1 MPTNKQTHPTNPLSN
16 LPPML
21 SPPIDAH
28 FDETFADAIAKLESY
43 NKHLYRPNTYL
54 HKWWARRCGSTF
66 RLILK
71 ALVEDEA
78 ARDYYAPGGLEG
90 KIILDPMM
98 GGGTTLHEA
107 IRLGASV
114 IGADV
119 DPIPVLQARASL
131 TTASTTQLA
140 QQFKRFHQAL
150 RTELADH
157 FRTTC
162 PQCQRDV
169 ALRYTLYG
177 LRRRCAC
184 GESLFVDSLTLR
196 HNNDDSVFHLD
207 PVTHDVCLDDDLFSC
222 AAAGEKRP
230 LHERTAKTCP
240 TCHKPYREILDAP
253 YYQRYTP
260 LAVSGQ
266 CPEHGLFFAAM
277 RPADW
282 AAIHRA
288 DELRPA
294 IALPMDEFAVG
305 SGSKSRSLHERRIR
319 SYLDLFSSR
328 QLLYL
333 ATAVDWLN
341 REGISDFGLRISGQA
356 RLNLALLVSTSL
368 EFNTLLC
375 GYKGYGARRP
385 GAIRHAFT
393 YHAYS
398 FPYTALENNP
408 LYGRR
413 ASGALENL
421 FNGRILRGRQ
431 WAQQP
436 VERRPISG
444 RRSCAVPIPDEVD
457 AGTEVRHYAELKDG
471 RRRFLL
477 FQGSSTALDLP
488 NDSVDFIVTDPP
500 YFDSVQY
507 SDLAAFFRVWLRQ
520 LLPQDTGWSYELD
533 KSAVEPTTNGSGAD
547 YTLLLS
553 GIFAE
558 CARVLK
564 KGNGRLIFTY
574 HHWNPKGWAALTLAL
589 KRAGFGL
596 VNRYVVHSENL
607 VSRHIVGQNA
617 LVHDVILVCA
627 PAQEAAREWAAV
639 TAVTLT
645 DSYQFCYD
653 CGSVLGW
660 LLGDGLS
667 ESEIENAWRELLT

>member
-1 MPTNKQTHPTNPLSN
+1 M
-16 LPPML
+16 LP
-21 SPPIDAH
+21 PPIDTH
-28 FDETFADAIAKLESY
+28 FNEEFADAIAKLESY

-78 ARDYYAPGGLEG
+78 ARDYYAPGGLDG

-131 TTASTTQLA
+131 SGGATAQLA
-140 QQFKRFHQAL
+140 QEFRRFHQSL
-150 RTELADH
+150 RAQVGDH

-169 ALRYTLYG
+169 ALWYVLYG

-184 GESLFVDSLTLR
+184 GEALFVDSLTLR
-196 HNNDDSVFHLD
+196 HNTDDSIFHLN
-207 PVTHDVCLDDDLFSC
+207 PITHDVCRDDAVFSR
-222 AAAGEKRP
+222 AEEGEKRP
-230 LHERTAKTCP
+230 LHERTHKTCP
-240 TCHKPYREILDAP
+240 ACHKPYRDILDAP

-260 LAVSGQ
+260 LAVSGH

-277 RPADW
+277 RPDDW
-282 AAIHRA
+282 AAIRRA
-288 DELRPA
+288 DDLRPT
-294 IALPMDEFAVG
+294 IALPAAEFAIG
-305 SGSKSRSLHERRIR
+305 HGSKSRSLHERRIH

-333 ATAVDWLN
+333 AAAVDWLN
-341 REGISDFGLRISGQA
+341 RESAERGVRSAEQG
-356 RLNLALLVSTSL
+356 RLNLALLVSTAL

-375 GYKGYGARRP
+375 GYKGSGARRP

-413 ASGALENL
+413 ASGTLENL
-421 FNGRILRGRQ
+421 FHGRILRGRQ

-457 AGTEVRHYAELKDG
+457 AGTEVMRFEELSDG

-477 FQGSSTALDLP
+477 IQGSSTELDLP
-488 NDSVDFIVTDPP
+488 DGSVDFIVTDPP

-520 LLPQDTGWSYELD
+520 LLPESDGWSYELD
-533 KSAVEPTTNGSGAD
+533 QSAVEPTTNGSGED
-547 YTLLLS
+547 YTAILS

-564 KGNGRLIFTY
+564 TENGRLIFTY

-596 VNRYVVHSENL
+596 VNRYVVHAENL

-627 PAQEAAREWAAV
+627 PAPEAAREWAAV

-660 LLGDGLS
+660 LLGAGLS
-667 ESEIENAWRELLT
+667 EGEIESAWRELLT

>member
-1 MPTNKQTHPTNPLSN
+1 MSP
-16 LPPML
+16 
-21 SPPIDAH
+21 PPIDTH
-28 FDETFADAIAKLESY
+28 FDEEFADALARLESY
-43 NKHLYRPNTYL
+43 NKHLHRPNTYL

-71 ALVEDEA
+71 ALVADEA
-78 ARDYYAPGGLEG
+78 ARDYYAPGGLDG

-131 TTASTTQLA
+131 TAVATTQLA
-140 QQFKRFHQAL
+140 QQFRQFQQAL
-150 RTELADH
+150 RSELGDH

-162 PQCQRDV
+162 PQCARDV
-169 ALRYTLYG
+169 ALGYVLYG
-177 LRRRCAC
+177 LRRRCGC
-184 GESLFVDSLTLR
+184 GESLFVDSLILR
-196 HNNDDSVFHLD
+196 HNSPESVFHLD
-207 PVTHDVCLDDDLFSC
+207 PTTHDVCLDDNLFS
-222 AAAGEKRP
+222 AAMAGEKRP
-230 LHERTAKTCP
+230 LRERTAKSCP
-240 TCHKPYREILDAP
+240 TCHKPYREILDVP
-253 YYQRYTP
+253 YYQRYVP
-260 LAVSGQ
+260 LAVSGR

-277 RPADW
+277 RLADW
-282 AAIHRA
+282 AVIRHA
-288 DELRPA
+288 DALRPT
-294 IALPMDEFAVG
+294 IALPVEDFTIG
-305 SGSKSRSLHERRIR
+305 SGSKSRSLHERRIH

-333 ATAVDWLN
+333 ATAVNWLN
-341 REGISDFGLRISGQA
+341 QEISDFGFRISEEA

-375 GYKGYGARRP
+375 GYKGYGVRRP

-408 LYGRR
+408 LARGR
-413 ASGALENL
+413 ASGTLENL
-421 FNGRILRGRQ
+421 FNGRILRARQ
-431 WAQQP
+431 WAKNP

-444 RRSCAVPIPDEVD
+444 RRSCAVPIAGEVD
-457 AGTEVRHYAELKDG
+457 AGTEVARFDELGDG
-471 RRRFLL
+471 RRFLL
-477 FQGSSTALDLP
+477 IQGSSTHLDLP
-488 NDSVDFIVTDPP
+488 DDSVDFIVTDPP

-520 LLPQDTGWSYELD
+520 LLPENNGWSYELD
-533 KSAVEPTTNGSGAD
+533 QSAVEPLTNGSGAD
-547 YTLLLS
+547 YTTLLS

-564 KGNGRLIFTY
+564 KENGRLIFTY

-596 VNRYVVHSENL
+596 VNRYVVHAENL
-607 VSRHIVGQNA
+607 ASRHIVGQKA
-617 LVHDVILVCA
+617 LIHDVILVCA
-627 PAQEAAREWAAV
+627 PAQEVGRVWAAV

-667 ESEIENAWRELLT
+667 ENEIESAWRELLT

>member
-1 MPTNKQTHPTNPLSN
+1 MTPPL
-16 LPPML
+16 
-21 SPPIDAH
+21 IDTH
-28 FDETFADAIAKLESY
+28 FDEEFADALARLESY

-71 ALVEDEA
+71 ALIEDEA
-78 ARDYYAPGGLEG
+78 ARDYYTPGGLEG

-107 IRLGASV
+107 VRLGANV

-131 TTASTTQLA
+131 SAIPTTQLA
-140 QQFKRFHQAL
+140 QQFKQFHQSL

-162 PQCQRDV
+162 PQCARDV
-169 ALRYTLYG
+169 ALWYVLYG

-184 GESLFVDSLTLR
+184 GEALIVDSLTLR
-196 HNNDDSVFHLD
+196 HNNDGSVVHLD
-207 PVTHDVCLDDDLFSC
+207 PTTHDVCLDGVVFSR
-222 AAAGEKRP
+222 AETKEKRP
-230 LHERTAKTCP
+230 LRERSNKTCP
-240 TCHKPYREILDAP
+240 TCHTPYREILDAP
-253 YYQRYTP
+253 YYQRYVP
-260 LAVSGQ
+260 LAVSGH

-277 RPADW
+277 RPNDW
-282 AAIHRA
+282 AAIQHA
-288 DELRPA
+288 DTQRSAIDLPA
-294 IALPMDEFAVG
+294 AAFAIG
-305 SGSKSRSLHERRIR
+305 PGSKSRSLHERRIH

-333 ATAVDWLN
+333 AAAISWLN
-341 REGISDFGLRISGQA
+341 RRSVVQDEFSVLI
-356 RLNLALLVSTSL
+356 RLNLALLVSTAL

-398 FPYTALENNP
+398 FPYTVLENNP

-413 ASGALENL
+413 ASGTLENL
-421 FNGRILRGRQ
+421 FNGRILRGRR
-431 WAQQP
+431 WAKNP
-436 VERRPISG
+436 VERRPVSG
-444 RRSCAVPIPDEVD
+444 RRSCAVPIAGEVD
-457 AGTEVRHYAELKDG
+457 EGTEAAQFDELGSG

-477 FQGSSTALDLP
+477 IQGSSTHLDLP
-488 NDSVDFIVTDPP
+488 DSSVDFIVTDPP

-520 LLPQDTGWSYELD
+520 LLPESDGWSYELD
-533 KSAVEPTTNGSGAD
+533 QSAVEQTTNGSGAD
-547 YTLLLS
+547 YTTILS

-558 CARVLK
+558 CARVLQ

-589 KRAGFGL
+589 RRAGFSL
-596 VNRYVVHSENL
+596 VNRYVVHAENL
-607 VSRHIVGQNA
+607 ASRHIVGQNA

-627 PAQEAAREWAAV
+627 PAREISETGCEWEAV

-645 DSYQFCYD
+645 NSYQFCYD

-660 LLGDGLS
+660 LLHADHD
-667 ESEIENAWRELLT
+667 ETTIETTWCNLLTPSS

>member
-1 MPTNKQTHPTNPLSN
+1 MIT
-16 LPPML
+16 
-21 SPPIDAH
+21 PPIDTH
-28 FDETFADAIAKLESY
+28 FDEEFADALARLESY
-43 NKHLYRPNTYL
+43 NKHLHRPNTYL

-71 ALVEDEA
+71 ALVADEA
-78 ARDYYAPGGLEG
+78 ARDYYAAGGLDG

-131 TTASTTQLA
+131 TAVSTIQLA
-140 QQFKRFHQAL
+140 QQFRQFQQTL
-150 RTELADH
+150 RSELGDH

-162 PQCQRDV
+162 PQCARDV
-169 ALRYTLYG
+169 ALGYVLYG
-177 LRRRCAC
+177 LRRRCDC
-184 GESLFVDSLTLR
+184 GESLFVDSLILR
-196 HNNDDSVFHLD
+196 HNNSESVFHLD
-207 PVTHDVCLDDDLFSC
+207 PATHDVCLDNEIFS
-222 AAAGEKRP
+222 AAIAGEKRP
-230 LHERTAKTCP
+230 LRERTLKSCP
-240 TCHKPYREILDAP
+240 TCHKAYREILDVP
-253 YYQRYTP
+253 YYQRYVP
-260 LAVSGQ
+260 LAVNGR

-282 AAIHRA
+282 AAIRHA
-288 DELRPA
+288 DALRPT
-294 IALPMDEFAVG
+294 IALPAEEFTVG
-305 SGSKSRSLHERRIR
+305 SGSKSRSLIERRVDN
-319 SYLDLFSSR
+319 YLDLFSSR

-333 ATAVDWLN
+333 TTAVKWLN
-341 REGISDFGLRISGQA
+341 QEISDLGLQISEAA

-375 GYKGYGARRP
+375 GYKGYGVRRP

-408 LYGRR
+408 LARGR
-413 ASGALENL
+413 ASGTLENL
-421 FNGRILRGRQ
+421 FNGRILRARQ
-431 WAQQP
+431 WAKNP

-444 RRSCAVPIPDEVD
+444 RRSCAVPIVGEVD
-457 AGTEVRHYAELKDG
+457 AGTEVARFDELGDG
-471 RRRFLL
+471 RRFLL
-477 FQGSSTALDLP
+477 IQGSSTRLDLP
-488 NDSVDFIVTDPP
+488 DDSVDFIVTDPP

-520 LLPQDTGWSYELD
+520 LLPENNGWSYELD
-533 KSAVEPTTNGSGAD
+533 QSAVEPNTNGSGAD
-547 YTLLLS
+547 YTTSLS

-564 KGNGRLIFTY
+564 KENGRLIFTY

-596 VNRYVVHSENL
+596 VNRYVVHAENL
-607 VSRHIVGQNA
+607 ASRHIVGQNA
-617 LVHDVILVCA
+617 LIHDVILVCA
-627 PAQEAAREWAAV
+627 PAQEVGRAWDAV

-660 LLGDGLS
+660 LLTDGLS
-667 ESEIENAWRELLT
+667 EGEIESAWRELLT

>member
-1 MPTNKQTHPTNPLSN
+1 M
-16 LPPML
+16 LP
-21 SPPIDAH
+21 PPIDTQ
-28 FDETFADAIAKLESY
+28 FDETFADAIARLESY

-78 ARDYYAPGGLEG
+78 AQDYYAPGGLDG

-107 IRLGASV
+107 IRLGANV
-114 IGADV
+114 IGADI

-131 TTASTTQLA
+131 SAVPMTTLA
-140 QQFKRFHQAL
+140 QQFNRFHQSL
-150 RTELADH
+150 RTELADY

-162 PQCQRDV
+162 PECQRDV
-169 ALRYTLYG
+169 ALWYVLHG
-177 LRRRCAC
+177 LRRRCVC

-196 HNNDDSVFHLD
+196 HNNDDSILHLD
-207 PVTHDVCLDDDLFSC
+207 PTSHDICLDGVVVSRAMD
-222 AAAGEKRP
+222 GEKRP
-230 LHERTAKTCP
+230 LHERTTKTCP
-240 TCHKPYREILDAP
+240 TCHKPYREILDVS

-260 LAVSGQ
+260 LAVSGH
-266 CPEHGLFFAAM
+266 CPAHGLFFAAM

-288 DELRPA
+288 DELRPT
-294 IALPMDEFAVG
+294 IALPAAEFAIG
-305 SGSKSRSLHERRIR
+305 PGSKSRSLHERRIH

-341 REGISDFGLRISGQA
+341 RESAERGVRSAECGVRSAEQG
-356 RLNLALLVSTSL
+356 RLNLALLVSTAL

-413 ASGALENL
+413 ASGTLENL
-421 FNGRILRGRQ
+421 FNGRILRGRK

-436 VERRPISG
+436 VERRPING

-457 AGTEVRHYAELKDG
+457 AGTEVDSFAELSDG

-477 FQGSSTALDLP
+477 IQGSSTALALP
-488 NDSVDFIVTDPP
+488 DDSVDYIVTDPP

-547 YTLLLS
+547 YALLLS

-564 KGNGRLIFTY
+564 KENGRLIFTY

-596 VNRYVVHSENL
+596 VNRYVVHAENL

-660 LLGDGLS
+660 LLSDGLS
-667 ESEIENAWRELLT
+667 EGEIESAWRELLT